1 MVLVGEVQVPE
12 PAVLVAPVTVVA
24 AVGSVRL
31 APLVKV
37 VDVAWMFQPNALPV
51 RSLGVRATL
60 AVPVRFAPV
69 SVTPENDVLA
79 GGVIVRLPLPQVS
92 GLNVATTAAHAPR
105 VELLIDSLT
114 VPAARPVR

>member
-1 MVLVGEVQVPE
+1 MALVGEVQVPE
-12 PAVLVAPVTVVA
+12 PAVAGAPGTGVA
-24 AVGSVRL
+24 AGGSVRL
-31 APLVKV
+31 APLVKGGGG
-37 VDVAWMFQPNALPV
+37 AWMVQPNALPV

-69 SVTPENDVLA
+69 SVTPEKDVLA

-92 GLNVATTAAHAPR
+92 GLNVAMTAAQAPR
-105 VELLIDSLT
+105 VELLIDSLI